1 MAAQTNLEDLVSLI
15 EKAVRPGPLAR
26 LLGSDSGSK
35 ELTDLLAGLSKT
47 DTTAQVLP
55 SSSSISDIINAI
67 LEILGIVT
75 PSPFEAIARRNL
87 NSNVLITTT
96 AGTVEGVITDVGN
109 WHVVLTEA
117 QGTTVIV
124 NFANTLAI
132 DIEGPGVGAV

>member
-47 DTTAQVLP
+47 GTTSQITS

-67 LEILGIVT
+67 LEALGIIT

-87 NSNVLITTT
+87 NNNVLITTT
-96 AGTVEGVITDVGN
+96 AGTVEGVITEVGN

-117 QGTTVIV
+117 QGSTVIV

-132 DIEGPGVGAV
+132 DIEGLGGGAA